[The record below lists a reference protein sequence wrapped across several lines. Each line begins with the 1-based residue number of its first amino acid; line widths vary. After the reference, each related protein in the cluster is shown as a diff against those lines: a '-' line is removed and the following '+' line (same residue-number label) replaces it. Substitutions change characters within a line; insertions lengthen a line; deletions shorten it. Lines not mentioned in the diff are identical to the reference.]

1 MLAGEMLVEELG
13 GQGSFGT
20 VVWNP
25 FALEET
31 TPEVVISIRRT
42 QPSILMLMR
51 I

>member
-1 MLAGEMLVEELG
+1 V
-13 GQGSFGT
+13 
-20 VVWNP
+20 NP